1 MSGPA
6 RVIVVGPLVQHADG
20 YWAELTGRGY
30 TPWSATGQ
38 LRLLAHLSRWMAG
51 EGLELVELTD
61 EQVERFLRARRGDH
75 TQLLS
80 PRGLAPLL
88 AYLRVRGAI
97 PQQATAARVGSR
109 SRLQEV
115 LDEFGD
121 YLSRERG
128 LQPGTVG
135 YYRAVAES
143 FLSGLADRSVDRDRT
158 TGWALTTGDV
168 TRFMLAR
175 AHTGRSLAHQ
185 ASALRALL
193 RFLHLQEHT
202 SWPLVGAVP
211 ATARWRHRLPPR
223 ALPAERVV
231 QLLAGC
237 DQRTAVGRRDRAIL
251 ILMARLGLRAG
262 EVAALRL
269 DDIDWRAGE
278 ILIRGKA
285 DRWERLPLPVDV
297 GAALAGHLQQRLPG
311 DSERHVFGRVRAPRA
326 SLTTRG
332 VCSVM
337 RNACA
342 RAGLAPVGAHRLRHT
357 AATEIRRAGAP
368 LSEISQLLR
377 HHRGATT
384 AAYTRFDR
392 SDPVDTE
399 ALRTLARPWPAG
411 GAR

>member
-6 RVIVVGPLVQHADG
+6 RVVVVGPLAQHADG
-20 YWAELTGRGY
+20 YWAELIGRGY

-51 EGLELVELTD
+51 GGLELVELTD
-61 EQVERFLRARRGDH
+61 EQVERFLRARRADH

-80 PRGLAPLL
+80 PRGLVPLL
-88 AYLRVRGAI
+88 AFLRVRGAI
-97 PQQATAARVGSR
+97 PQEATAAMVGSR

-115 LDEFGD
+115 LDEFGNH
-121 YLSRERG
+121 LSRERG

-143 FLSGLADRSVDRDRT
+143 FLSRAADASVDLDG

-168 TRFMLAR
+168 TGFMLAQAR
-175 AHTGRSLAHQ
+175 TGRSLAHQ
-185 ASALRALL
+185 ASAVRALL
-193 RFLHLQEHT
+193 RFLHLRGYT
-202 SWPLVGAVP
+202 LWPLVGAVP
-211 ATARWRHRLPPR
+211 AAARWRHMLPPR
-223 ALPAERVV
+223 ALPPEQVTR
-231 QLLAGC
+231 LLAGC
-237 DQRTAVGRRDRAIL
+237 DQRTAVGRRDRAVL

-278 ILIRGKA
+278 VLVRGKA

-297 GAALAGHLQQRLPG
+297 GAALADHLQQRLSG
-311 DSERHVFGRVRAPRA
+311 DSQRHVFLRVRAPRA
-326 SLTTRG
+326 PLTTRG

-337 RNACA
+337 RNACV
-342 RAGLAPVGAHRLRHT
+342 RAGLAPVGAHRLRHS
-357 AATEIRRAGAP
+357 AATQIRRAGAP

-392 SDPVDTE
+392 SDPVDSE